1 MQQTLSNSPSIG
13 HQRAATAWQ
22 RGNVAQWV
30 TAFYAA
36 RVVGNLRKG
45 ETIALARDIARS
57 VDTVE
62 RLAMAALAYR
72 FLFRHGAADTVCR
85 NKLRWARRR
94 LSYLHFV
101 SAWRALRREVDP
113 ADVLADILT
122 AAEEGSG
129 VRVLDAALSGR
140 LGGGDGPKENVL
152 GVGEYRL
159 PTFDPTSD
167 LFRQAIGTGHYRV
180 VLVDAAAEQVI
191 VRYG

>member
-1 MQQTLSNSPSIG
+1 MPATSSNSPSVG
-13 HQRAATAWQ
+13 HQRAALAWQ
-22 RGNVAQWV
+22 RGNAAQWV

-45 ETIALARDIARS
+45 ETLALAKDIARS

-62 RLAMAALAYR
+62 RLAQAAIAYR
-72 FLFRHGAADTVCR
+72 FLFRHGTADTLCR
-85 NKLRWARRR
+85 NKLRSARRR

-113 ADVLADILT
+113 ADVLADVLT

-140 LGGGDGPKENVL
+140 LGGGDCPREKVL
-152 GVGEYRL
+152 GAGEYRL
-159 PTFDPTSD
+159 PTFDPDSD
-167 LFRQAIGTGHYRV
+167 LFRQAVGTGNYRV